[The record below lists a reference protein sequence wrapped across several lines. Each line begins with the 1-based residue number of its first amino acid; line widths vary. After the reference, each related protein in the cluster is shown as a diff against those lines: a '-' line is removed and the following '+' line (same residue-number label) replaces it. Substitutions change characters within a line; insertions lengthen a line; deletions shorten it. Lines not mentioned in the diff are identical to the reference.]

1 MEPNRRR
8 DLDRETTTPRT
19 TCAWRDEH
27 LSRQTD
33 FETKVVRTLRR
44 PLCNGPDITGDCLR
58 TGAEWI
64 TGAFALGGTVLGV
77 ALEPI
82 KNRATNSQS
91 KKQARRE
98 GAALSDAIAE
108 YNRAAGRV
116 ARGEDN
122 AKEDRARQGKR
133 INEARAGM
141 RDATEMFNLYGPDEL
156 VASAR
161 EVMAAVR
168 EYLAH
173 LDAPADEGAEARAL
187 PAVLSEAGE
196 VLRDR
201 REAFAEAARAQ
212 V

>member
-1 MEPNRRR
+1 MR
-8 DLDRETTTPRT
+8 
-19 TCAWRDEH
+19 
-27 LSRQTD
+27 
-33 FETKVVRTLRR
+33 KLRR
-44 PLCNGPDITGDCLR
+44 PLSNGPDITGDCLR
-58 TGAEWI
+58 VGAEWI
-64 TGAFALGGTVLGV
+64 TGSFALGGTVLGV
-77 ALEPI
+77 SLEPI
-82 KNRATNSQS
+82 KNRVTNSQS
-91 KKQARRE
+91 KNQARRE
-98 GAALSDAIAE
+98 RIERFVTKGAALSDAIAE

-133 INEARAGM
+133 INEARAEM

-161 EVMAAVR
+161 EVMTAVR
-168 EYLAH
+168 EYMAH

-187 PAVLSEAGE
+187 PAVLTEAGE